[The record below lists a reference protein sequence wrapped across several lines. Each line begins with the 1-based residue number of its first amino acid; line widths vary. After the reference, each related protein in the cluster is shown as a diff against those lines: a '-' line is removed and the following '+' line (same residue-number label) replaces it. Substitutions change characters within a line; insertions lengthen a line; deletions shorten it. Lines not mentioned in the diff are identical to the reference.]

1 MRKTIL
7 LSVIFFLVFPLF
19 VAYSG
24 ETDGFSYDNV
34 HFKKSSS
41 NYIEIIGEI
50 TNHSGRSYQMVS
62 FTLSVYDDSGNLLDT
77 APIVISNFRDG
88 QTKSFSTIVQASYDE
103 LSRYKI
109 DFENSF

>member
-7 LSVIFFLVFPLF
+7 LSVIFFLVFPF
-19 VAYSG
+19 R
-24 ETDGFSYDNV
+24 
-34 HFKKSSS
+34 KSFGDH
-41 NYIEIIGEI
+41 IEVIGEI
-50 TNHSGRSYQMVS
+50 TNHSGRSYRMVS

-88 QTKSFSTIVQASYDE
+88 QTKSFSTIVQAGYDE

-109 DFENSF
+109 DFENSI